1 MTNRKFLQVEFGVH
15 SLTYHIVS
23 FFPLVTVQ
31 CTKDGQ
37 FIVVVAKDVT
47 LPHIDLETISL
58 WGGGPGC
65 THVDSN
71 SIFAI
76 YFFPVTAC
84 GTVVMV
90 KSKFKNCFNLGN
102 NLVIFQ

>member
-1 MTNRKFLQVEFGVH
+1 M
-15 SLTYHIVS
+15 
-23 FFPLVTVQ
+23 TVQ

-58 WGGGPGC
+58 WEGGPGC

-90 KSKFKNCFNLGN
+90 KSKLKIAL
-102 NLVIFQ
+102 I